1 MSWHDLALAQESR
14 RGHGT
19 FSPLLTANVC
29 ITCRHET
36 FNSMYYL

>member
-1 MSWHDLALAQESR
+1 MSRHDLALAQESY
-14 RGHGT
+14 RGHDT

-29 ITCRHET
+29 ITRHET